1 MWGKIKSQIF
11 VIILMIFVPLMC
23 FWAPKAFLTVSA
35 YDFVIEEFNAAPASS
50 LITSLPISEM
60 RYGNAAPIHLQGNL
74 RIDRSGPI
82 TSDMIYVPFYEGR
95 LKFFAN
101 GTQFFDSDTQKNW
114 QSGLRI
120 PDALIFLPKKD
131 GKQPP
136 DISFSIESR
145 WTGSGVTLSKI
156 YFGQDAALAVF
167 AQRNTVYYENMR
179 AALWGAEIFSV
190 IVLITLVVLGSVNA
204 DAVPPI
210 FIVTALIIGGIGIFG
225 NAFPS
230 LIDAFPYLIT
240 FMSLAAFGLI
250 QFGNNIFDPSTSP
263 INKPLLGLAIA
274 ISVASLILGS
284 QSVTDM
290 KFINL
295 YFTLPGLLLII
306 LYVAVKSFYRF
317 FWLRNK
323 NSGIY
328 FTAMMAI
335 LTTLGH
341 DAAYRFGLISD
352 GIILVHAGTVAVI
365 FCVGTLY
372 FNMVALSRSQLAAKN
387 LLLEKERAQSKV
399 RRQVHSELHDGVLN
413 YLSIVN
419 ILSQEKPKTAL
430 ADINKLS
437 RFAINEVRIILGQR
451 ERSEED
457 LFTALGTLRQH
468 VVDPIPHSRVAI
480 DWSLLVLIDYPKI
493 RSATVLEITRIIQE
507 ALHNAIV
514 RADCKTLVVSATKTT
529 ENQFTITIENSCGK
543 SFEGERE
550 GGFGIRNM
558 MMRARKINA
567 IIDLAPIAGGA
578 ILTIHLP

>member
-1 MWGKIKSQIF
+1 M
-11 VIILMIFVPLMC
+11 ILGPLMC
-23 FWAPKAFLTVSA
+23 FWAPKAFLNISE
-35 YDFVIEEFNAAPASS
+35 YDFVIEEFNAAPTLTNS
-50 LITSLPISEM
+50 IDLPFSEVVH
-60 RYGNAAPIHLQGNL
+60 GTDAPVRLQGNL
-74 RIDRSGPI
+74 SIDRSVPI
-82 TSDMIYVPFYEGR
+82 TADTIYIPFYEGR

-101 GTQFFDSDTQKNW
+101 GTQFFDSDTQKYW

-120 PDALIFLPKKD
+120 PDALFPLTKTD
-131 GKQPP
+131 GKQLP
-136 DISFSIESR
+136 DISFSIENKGI
-145 WTGSGVTLSKI
+145 GSVTLSKI
-156 YFGQDAALAVF
+156 YFGQEAELTVF

-179 AALWGAEIFSV
+179 AALWGAEIFIV
-190 IVLITLVVLGSVNA
+190 IVLITLIALGSLNN
-204 DAVPPI
+204 DAIAPV
-210 FIVTALIIGGIGIFG
+210 FIMTGLIIGGIGIFG

-230 LIDAFPYLIT
+230 LIDAFPYLVT
-240 FMSLAAFGLI
+240 FMSLTAFGLI
-250 QFGNNIFDPSTSP
+250 QFGDNIFDPSTPP
-263 INKPLLGLAIA
+263 INKPHLGVAIVVFVALLLF
-274 ISVASLILGS
+274 GS
-284 QSVTDM
+284 QSVTMM
-290 KFINL
+290 KLTNL
-295 YFTLPGLLLII
+295 YFTLPVLLLVV
-306 LYVAVKSFYRF
+306 LYVAAKSFYRF
-317 FWLRNK
+317 FWLGNK

-372 FNMVALSRSQLAAKN
+372 ISVVAQSRSQLAANN
-387 LLLEKERAQSKV
+387 LLLEKERAQSQAML
-399 RRQVHSELHDGVLN
+399 QVHSELHDGVLN

-451 ERSEED
+451 EQSEED
-457 LFTALGTLRQH
+457 LFTALGTLRQQ
-468 VVDPIPHSRVAI
+468 VVDHIPHSRVAI
-480 DWSLLVLIDYPKI
+480 DWSLLVLMDYPII

-529 ENQFTITIENSCGK
+529 ENQFTITIENSGGK

-550 GGFGIRNM
+550 GGFGISNM

-567 IIDLAPIAGGA
+567 KIDLVPIAGGA
-578 ILTIHLP
+578 ILTIDLP

>member
-1 MWGKIKSQIF
+1 
-11 VIILMIFVPLMC
+11 MC
-23 FWAPKAFLTVSA
+23 FWAPKAFLNISE
-35 YDFVIEEFNAAPASS
+35 YDFVIEEFNAAPTLTNS
-50 LITSLPISEM
+50 IDLPFSEVVH
-60 RYGNAAPIHLQGNL
+60 GTDAPVRLQGNL
-74 RIDRSGPI
+74 SIDRSVPI
-82 TSDMIYVPFYEGR
+82 TADTIYIPFYEGR

-101 GTQFFDSDTQKNW
+101 GTQFFDSDTQKYW

-120 PDALIFLPKKD
+120 PDALFPLTKTD
-131 GKQPP
+131 GKQLP
-136 DISFSIESR
+136 DISFSIENKGI
-145 WTGSGVTLSKI
+145 GSVTLSKI
-156 YFGQDAALAVF
+156 YFGQEAALAVF

-179 AALWGAEIFSV
+179 AALWGAEIFIV
-190 IVLITLVVLGSVNA
+190 IVLITLIAFGSINT
-204 DAVPPI
+204 DAVAPI
-210 FIVTALIIGGIGIFG
+210 FIMTALIIGGIGIFG

-230 LIDAFPYLIT
+230 LIDAFPYLVT
-240 FMSLAAFGLI
+240 FMSLTAFGLI
-250 QFGNNIFDPSTSP
+250 QFGNNIFDPSTPP
-263 INKPLLGLAIA
+263 INKPHLGVAIVVFVALLLF
-274 ISVASLILGS
+274 GS
-284 QSVTDM
+284 QSVTMM
-290 KFINL
+290 KLTNL
-295 YFTLPGLLLII
+295 YFTLPVLLLAV
-306 LYVAVKSFYRF
+306 LYVAAKSFYRF
-317 FWLRNK
+317 FWLGNK

-372 FNMVALSRSQLAAKN
+372 ISVVAQSRSQLAANN
-387 LLLEKERAQSKV
+387 LLLEKERAQSQAML
-399 RRQVHSELHDGVLN
+399 QVHSELHDGVLN

-451 ERSEED
+451 EQSEED
-457 LFTALGTLRQH
+457 LFTALGTLRQQA
-468 VVDPIPHSRVAI
+468 VDHIPHSRVAI
-480 DWSLLVLIDYPKI
+480 DWSLLVLMDYPKI

-529 ENQFTITIENSCGK
+529 ENQFTITIENSGGK
-543 SFEGERE
+543 SFEGKRE
-550 GGFGIRNM
+550 GGFGISNM

-567 IIDLAPIAGGA
+567 KIDLAPIAGGA
-578 ILTIHLP
+578 ILTIDLP

>member
-11 VIILMIFVPLMC
+11 VIILMIFGPLLC

-145 WTGSGVTLSKI
+145 WTGSPVTLSKI

-210 FIVTALIIGGIGIFG
+210 FIITALIIGGIGIFG

-240 FMSLAAFGLI
+240 FMPLAAFGLI

-274 ISVASLILGS
+274 ISVASLTLGS
-284 QSVTDM
+284 QSVTGM
-290 KFINL
+290 KLINL
-295 YFTLPGLLLII
+295 YFALPGLLLII

-341 DAAYRFGLISD
+341 DTAYRFGLISD

-372 FNMVALSRSQLAAKN
+372 FNIVALSRSQLAANN
-387 LLLEKERAQSKV
+387 LLLEKERARSQV
-399 RRQVHSELHDGVLN
+399 RLQVHSELHDGVLN

-457 LFTALGTLRQH
+457 LFTALGALRQH

-543 SFEGERE
+543 TFEGERE
-550 GGFGIRNM
+550 GGFGISNM

-567 IIDLAPIAGGA
+567 RIDLAPIAGGA

>member
-1 MWGKIKSQIF
+1 
-11 VIILMIFVPLMC
+11 MC
-23 FWAPKAFLTVSA
+23 FWAPKAFLNISE
-35 YDFVIEEFNAAPASS
+35 YDFVIVEFYAAPTLTNS
-50 LITSLPISEM
+50 IDLPFSEVVH
-60 RYGNAAPIHLQGNL
+60 GTDAPVRLQGNL
-74 RIDRSGPI
+74 SIDRSVPI
-82 TSDMIYVPFYEGR
+82 TADTIYIPFYEGR

-101 GTQFFDSDTQKNW
+101 GTQFFDSDTQKYW

-120 PDALIFLPKKD
+120 PDALFPLTKTD
-131 GKQPP
+131 GKQLP
-136 DISFSIESR
+136 DISFSIENKGI
-145 WTGSGVTLSKI
+145 GSVTLSKI
-156 YFGQDAALAVF
+156 YFGQEAALAVF

-179 AALWGAEIFSV
+179 AALWGAEIFII
-190 IVLITLVVLGSVNA
+190 IVLITLIAFGSINT
-204 DAVPPI
+204 DAVAPI
-210 FIVTALIIGGIGIFG
+210 FIMTALIIGGIGIFG

-230 LIDAFPYLIT
+230 LIDAFPYLVT

-250 QFGNNIFDPSTSP
+250 QFGNNIFDPSTPP
-263 INKPLLGLAIA
+263 INKPHLGVAIVVFVALLLF
-274 ISVASLILGS
+274 GS
-284 QSVTDM
+284 QSVTVM
-290 KFINL
+290 KLTNL
-295 YFTLPGLLLII
+295 YFTLPVLLLVV
-306 LYVAVKSFYRF
+306 LYVAAKSFYRF
-317 FWLRNK
+317 FWLGNK

-372 FNMVALSRSQLAAKN
+372 ISVVAQSRSQLAANN
-387 LLLEKERAQSKV
+387 LLLEKERAQSQAML
-399 RRQVHSELHDGVLN
+399 QVHSELHDGVLN

-451 ERSEED
+451 EQSEED
-457 LFTALGTLRQH
+457 LFTALGTLRQQA
-468 VVDPIPHSRVAI
+468 VDHIPHSRVAI
-480 DWSLLVLIDYPKI
+480 DWSLLVLMDYPKI

-529 ENQFTITIENSCGK
+529 ENQFTITIENSGGK

-550 GGFGIRNM
+550 GGFGISNM

-567 IIDLAPIAGGA
+567 KIDLVPIADGA
-578 ILTIHLP
+578 ILTIDLP

>member
-1 MWGKIKSQIF
+1 MMF
-11 VIILMIFVPLMC
+11 LVPLMC
-23 FWAPKAFLTVSA
+23 IWVPKAFLSVSS
-35 YDFVIEEFNAAPASS
+35 YDFVIEELNTSGASS
-50 LITSLPISEM
+50 YSTNLPLSEKLPNNGSTI
-60 RYGNAAPIHLQGNL
+60 RLHSNL
-74 RIDRSGPI
+74 RLNQSSPI
-82 TSDMIYVPFYEGR
+82 TSDAIYIPFYEGR
-95 LKFFAN
+95 LKFFVKD
-101 GTQFFDSDTQKNW
+101 TLFFDSDTEKFW

-120 PDALIFLPKKD
+120 SDALIKLPKMD
-131 GKQPP
+131 GQSPP
-136 DISFSIESR
+136 DISFSIEGKGI
-145 WTGSGVTLSKI
+145 GSITLSKI
-156 YFGQDAALAVF
+156 YFGQEATLATF
-167 AQRNTVYYENMR
+167 AYRNSVYYENMR
-179 AALWGAEIFSV
+179 AALWGAEIFIF
-190 IVLITLVVLGSVNA
+190 IVLITLFTSRSVYI
-204 DAVPPI
+204 DAIPPI
-210 FIVTALIIGGIGIFG
+210 LIIIGLLIGGIGIFG

-284 QSVTDM
+284 QSVNGM
-290 KFINL
+290 KLINL
-295 YFTLPGLLLII
+295 YFTLPGLLLVI

-372 FNMVALSRSQLAAKN
+372 FNMVALSRSQLAANN
-387 LLLEKERAQSKV
+387 LLLEKERAQSQV
-399 RRQVHSELHDGVLN
+399 RLQFHSELHDGVLN

-457 LFTALGTLRQH
+457 LFTALGTLRQQ
-468 VVDPIPHSRVAI
+468 VVDHIPHSRVAI

-514 RADCKTLVVSATKTT
+514 RADCKILVVSATKTT

>member
-1 MWGKIKSQIF
+1 M
-11 VIILMIFVPLMC
+11 ILGPLMC
-23 FWAPKAFLTVSA
+23 FWAPKAFLNISE
-35 YDFVIEEFNAAPASS
+35 YDFVIEEFNAAPTLTNS
-50 LITSLPISEM
+50 IDLPFSEVVH
-60 RYGNAAPIHLQGNL
+60 GTDAPVRLQGNL
-74 RIDRSGPI
+74 SIDRSVPI
-82 TSDMIYVPFYEGR
+82 TADTIYIPFYEGR

-101 GTQFFDSDTQKNW
+101 GTQFFDSDTQKYW

-120 PDALIFLPKKD
+120 PDALFPLTKTD
-131 GKQPP
+131 GKQLP
-136 DISFSIESR
+136 DISFSIENKGI
-145 WTGSGVTLSKI
+145 GSVTLSKI
-156 YFGQDAALAVF
+156 YFGQEAALAVF

-179 AALWGAEIFSV
+179 AALWGAEIFIV
-190 IVLITLVVLGSVNA
+190 IVLITLIAFGSINT
-204 DAVPPI
+204 DAVAPI
-210 FIVTALIIGGIGIFG
+210 FIMTALIIGGIGIFG

-230 LIDAFPYLIT
+230 LIDAFPYLVT

-250 QFGNNIFDPSTSP
+250 QFGNNIFDPSTPP
-263 INKPLLGLAIA
+263 INKPHLGVAIVVFVALLLF
-274 ISVASLILGS
+274 GS
-284 QSVTDM
+284 QSVTMM
-290 KFINL
+290 KLTNL
-295 YFTLPGLLLII
+295 YFTLPVLLLVV
-306 LYVAVKSFYRF
+306 LYVAAKSFYCF
-317 FWLRNK
+317 FWLGNK

-365 FCVGTLY
+365 FGVGTLY
-372 FNMVALSRSQLAAKN
+372 ISVVAQSRSQLAAN
-387 LLLEKERAQSKV
+387 TLLLEKERAQSQAML
-399 RRQVHSELHDGVLN
+399 QVHSELHDGVLN

-451 ERSEED
+451 EQSEED
-457 LFTALGTLRQH
+457 LFTALGTLRQQA
-468 VVDPIPHSRVAI
+468 VDHIPHSRVAI
-480 DWSLLVLIDYPKI
+480 DWSLLVLMDYPKI

-529 ENQFTITIENSCGK
+529 ENQFTITIENSGGK
-543 SFEGERE
+543 SFEGKRE
-550 GGFGIRNM
+550 GGFGISNM

-567 IIDLAPIAGGA
+567 QIDLAPIAGGA
-578 ILTIHLP
+578 ILTIDLP

>member
-1 MWGKIKSQIF
+1 M
-11 VIILMIFVPLMC
+11 ILGPLMC
-23 FWAPKAFLTVSA
+23 FWAPKAFLNISE
-35 YDFVIEEFNAAPASS
+35 YDFVIEEFNAAPTLTNS
-50 LITSLPISEM
+50 IDLPFSEVVH
-60 RYGNAAPIHLQGNL
+60 GTDAPVRLQGNL
-74 RIDRSGPI
+74 SIDRSVPI
-82 TSDMIYVPFYEGR
+82 TADTIYIPFYEGR

-101 GTQFFDSDTQKNW
+101 GTQFFDSDTQKYW

-120 PDALIFLPKKD
+120 PDALFPLTKTD
-131 GKQPP
+131 GKQLP
-136 DISFSIESR
+136 DISFSIENKGI
-145 WTGSGVTLSKI
+145 GSVTLSKI
-156 YFGQDAALAVF
+156 YFGQEAALTVF

-179 AALWGAEIFSV
+179 AALWGAEIFIV
-190 IVLITLVVLGSVNA
+190 IVLITLIALGSINT
-204 DAVPPI
+204 DAVAPI
-210 FIVTALIIGGIGIFG
+210 FIMTALIIGGIGIFG

-230 LIDAFPYLIT
+230 LIDAFPYLVT
-240 FMSLAAFGLI
+240 FMSLTAFGLI
-250 QFGNNIFDPSTSP
+250 QFGNNIFDPSTPP
-263 INKPLLGLAIA
+263 INKPHLGVAIVVFVALLLF
-274 ISVASLILGS
+274 GS
-284 QSVTDM
+284 QSVTMM
-290 KFINL
+290 KLTNL
-295 YFTLPGLLLII
+295 YFTLPVLLLVV
-306 LYVAVKSFYRF
+306 LYVAAKSFYRF
-317 FWLRNK
+317 FWLGNK

-372 FNMVALSRSQLAAKN
+372 ISVVAQSRSQLAANN
-387 LLLEKERAQSKV
+387 LLLEKERAQSQAML
-399 RRQVHSELHDGVLN
+399 QVHSELHDGVLN

-451 ERSEED
+451 EQSEED
-457 LFTALGTLRQH
+457 LFTALGTLRQQ
-468 VVDPIPHSRVAI
+468 VVDHIPHSRVAI
-480 DWSLLVLIDYPKI
+480 DWSLLVLMDYPII

-529 ENQFTITIENSCGK
+529 ENQFTITIENSGGK

-550 GGFGIRNM
+550 GGFGISNM

-567 IIDLAPIAGGA
+567 KIDLVPIADGA
-578 ILTIHLP
+578 ILTIDLP

>member
-1 MWGKIKSQIF
+1 M
-11 VIILMIFVPLMC
+11 ILGPLMC
-23 FWAPKAFLTVSA
+23 FWAPKAFLNISE
-35 YDFVIEEFNAAPASS
+35 YDFVIEEFNAAPTLTNS
-50 LITSLPISEM
+50 IDLPFSEVVH
-60 RYGNAAPIHLQGNL
+60 GTDAPVRLQGNL
-74 RIDRSGPI
+74 SIDRSVPI
-82 TSDMIYVPFYEGR
+82 TADTIYIPFYEGR

-101 GTQFFDSDTQKNW
+101 GTQFFDSDTQKYW

-120 PDALIFLPKKD
+120 PDALIQLPKTN
-131 GKQPP
+131 GKQLP
-136 DISFSIESR
+136 DISFSIENKGI
-145 WTGSGVTLSKI
+145 GSVTLSKI
-156 YFGQDAALAVF
+156 YFGQEAALAVF

-179 AALWGAEIFSV
+179 AALWGAEIFII
-190 IVLITLVVLGSVNA
+190 IVLITLIAFGSINT
-204 DAVPPI
+204 DAVAPI
-210 FIVTALIIGGIGIFG
+210 FIMTALIIGGIGIFG

-230 LIDAFPYLIT
+230 LIDAFPYLVT

-250 QFGNNIFDPSTSP
+250 QFGNNIFDPSTPP
-263 INKPLLGLAIA
+263 INKPHLGVAILVFVALLLF
-274 ISVASLILGS
+274 GS
-284 QSVTDM
+284 QSVTMM
-290 KFINL
+290 KLTNL
-295 YFTLPGLLLII
+295 YFTLPVLLLVV
-306 LYVAVKSFYRF
+306 LYVAAKSFYRF
-317 FWLRNK
+317 FWLGNK

-372 FNMVALSRSQLAAKN
+372 ISVVAQSRSQLAANN
-387 LLLEKERAQSKV
+387 LLLEKERAQSQAML
-399 RRQVHSELHDGVLN
+399 QVHSELHDGVLN

-430 ADINKLS
+430 VDINKLS

-451 ERSEED
+451 EQSEED
-457 LFTALGTLRQH
+457 LFTALGTLRQQ
-468 VVDPIPHSRVAI
+468 VVDHIPHSRVAI
-480 DWSLLVLIDYPKI
+480 DWSLLVLMDYPII

-529 ENQFTITIENSCGK
+529 ENQFTITIENSGGK

-550 GGFGIRNM
+550 GGFGISNM

-567 IIDLAPIAGGA
+567 KIDLVPIAGGA
-578 ILTIHLP
+578 ILTIDLP

>member
-1 MWGKIKSQIF
+1 M
-11 VIILMIFVPLMC
+11 ILGPLMC
-23 FWAPKAFLTVSA
+23 FWAPKAFLNISE
-35 YDFVIEEFNAAPASS
+35 YDFVIEEFNAAPTLTNS
-50 LITSLPISEM
+50 IDLPFSEVVH
-60 RYGNAAPIHLQGNL
+60 GTDAPVRLQGNL
-74 RIDRSGPI
+74 SIDRSVPI
-82 TSDMIYVPFYEGR
+82 TADTIYIPFYEGR

-101 GTQFFDSDTQKNW
+101 GTQFFDSDTQKYW

-120 PDALIFLPKKD
+120 PDALFPLTKTD
-131 GKQPP
+131 GKQLP
-136 DISFSIESR
+136 DISFSIENKGI
-145 WTGSGVTLSKI
+145 GSVTLSKI
-156 YFGQDAALAVF
+156 YFGQEAALAVF

-179 AALWGAEIFSV
+179 AALWGAEIFIV
-190 IVLITLVVLGSVNA
+190 IVLITLIAFGSINT
-204 DAVPPI
+204 DAVAPI
-210 FIVTALIIGGIGIFG
+210 FIMTALIIGGIGIFG

-230 LIDAFPYLIT
+230 LIDAFPYLVT
-240 FMSLAAFGLI
+240 FMSLTAFGLI
-250 QFGNNIFDPSTSP
+250 QFGNNIFDPSTPP
-263 INKPLLGLAIA
+263 INKPHLGVAIVVFVALLLF
-274 ISVASLILGS
+274 GS
-284 QSVTDM
+284 QSVTMM
-290 KFINL
+290 KLTNL
-295 YFTLPGLLLII
+295 YFTLPVLLLVV
-306 LYVAVKSFYRF
+306 LYVAAKSFYRF
-317 FWLRNK
+317 FWLGNK

-372 FNMVALSRSQLAAKN
+372 ISVVAQSRSQLAANN
-387 LLLEKERAQSKV
+387 LLLEKERAQSQAML
-399 RRQVHSELHDGVLN
+399 QVHSELHDGVLN

-451 ERSEED
+451 EQSEED
-457 LFTALGTLRQH
+457 LFTALGTLRQQA
-468 VVDPIPHSRVAI
+468 VDHIPHSRVAI
-480 DWSLLVLIDYPKI
+480 DWSLLVLMDYPKI

-529 ENQFTITIENSCGK
+529 ENQFTITIENSGGK
-543 SFEGERE
+543 SFEGKRE
-550 GGFGIRNM
+550 GGFGISNM

-567 IIDLAPIAGGA
+567 KIDLAPIAGGA
-578 ILTIHLP
+578 ILTIDLP

>member
-1 MWGKIKSQIF
+1 MRGKSKSQILM
-11 VIILMIFVPLMC
+11 VILMILGPLMC
-23 FWAPKAFLTVSA
+23 FWAPKAFLNISE
-35 YDFVIEEFNAAPASS
+35 YDFVIEEFNAAPTLTNS
-50 LITSLPISEM
+50 IDLPFSEVVH
-60 RYGNAAPIHLQGNL
+60 GTDAPVRLQGNL
-74 RIDRSGPI
+74 SIDRSVPI
-82 TSDMIYVPFYEGR
+82 TADTIYIPFYEGQ

-101 GTQFFDSDTQKNW
+101 GTQFFDSDTQKYW

-120 PDALIFLPKKD
+120 PDALFPLTKTD
-131 GKQPP
+131 GKQLP
-136 DISFSIESR
+136 DISFSIENKG
-145 WTGSGVTLSKI
+145 TGSVTLSKI
-156 YFGQDAALAVF
+156 YFGQEAELTVF

-179 AALWGAEIFSV
+179 AALWGAEIFIV
-190 IVLITLVVLGSVNA
+190 IVLITLIALGSLNN
-204 DAVPPI
+204 DAIAPV
-210 FIVTALIIGGIGIFG
+210 FIMTGLIIGGIGIFG

-230 LIDAFPYLIT
+230 LIDAFPYLVT
-240 FMSLAAFGLI
+240 FMSLTAFGLI
-250 QFGNNIFDPSTSP
+250 QFGDNIFDPSTPP
-263 INKPLLGLAIA
+263 INKPHLGVAIVVFVALLLF
-274 ISVASLILGS
+274 GS
-284 QSVTDM
+284 QSVTMM
-290 KFINL
+290 KLTNL
-295 YFTLPGLLLII
+295 YFTLPVLLLVV
-306 LYVAVKSFYRF
+306 LYVAAKSFYRF
-317 FWLRNK
+317 FWLGNK

-352 GIILVHAGTVAVI
+352 GIILVHAGTIAVI

-372 FNMVALSRSQLAAKN
+372 ISVVAQSRSQLAANN
-387 LLLEKERAQSKV
+387 LLLEKERAQSQALL
-399 RRQVHSELHDGVLN
+399 QVHSELHDGVLN

-451 ERSEED
+451 EQSEED
-457 LFTALGTLRQH
+457 LFTALGTLRQQ
-468 VVDPIPHSRVAI
+468 VVDHIPHSRVAI
-480 DWSLLVLIDYPKI
+480 DWSLLVLMDYPII

-529 ENQFTITIENSCGK
+529 ENQFTITIENSGGK

-550 GGFGIRNM
+550 GGFGISNM

-567 IIDLAPIAGGA
+567 KIDLAPIAGGA